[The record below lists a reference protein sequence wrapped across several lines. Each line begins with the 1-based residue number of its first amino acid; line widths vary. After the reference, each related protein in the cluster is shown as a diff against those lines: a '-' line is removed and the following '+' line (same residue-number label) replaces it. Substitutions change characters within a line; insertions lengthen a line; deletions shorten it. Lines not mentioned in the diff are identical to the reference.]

1 MDAGRTC
8 VFCSGRHCWCDVLH
22 DRRQSCIRDDT
33 RMIETTSMKTVLR
46 PGLRQ
51 ELRSSQH
58 VQNRNRRN
66 SSAGNLKGAGLT
78 SGQCPLRCRGTV
90 GLRSSF
96 FKCTDVRRSC
106 LVVWSSGA
114 LYSLTGGRAP
124 LHPRNRDT
132 KVRKT
137 SEPVDQ

>member
-66 SSAGNLKGAGLT
+66 SSAGEFE
-78 SGQCPLRCRGTV
+78 SRGIDF
-90 GLRSSF
+90 RAMSSAVSRH
-96 FKCTDVRRSC
+96 CWIEELLLQVC
-106 LVVWSSGA
+106 
-114 LYSLTGGRAP
+114 GRASFVP
-124 LHPRNRDT
+124 CGVEQRSVVLTHWREGSTAPTHQRYEGTQDF
-132 KVRKT
+132 
-137 SEPVDQ
+137 